1 MAVYRSDQAQVTF
14 GSEAG
19 HGGYTEAATGVTIA
33 TSGDAGAGALDLAAG
48 FAAGSTQIIVDG
60 VSGTP
65 TDEFQAGD
73 YIQIGTVGTPTE
85 TEVRRC
91 DYISQDDPAS
101 GHCTITLDSP
111 LGFFHADN
119 EAVTIVTAV
128 DANDEDKFITWV
140 PGVYETVDVPDP
152 EMAIEGRYLL
162 GTNQKR
168 NFFVAYKGQQTL
180 SGSIGGF
187 VLLNGWPLRY
197 SIGKVSSV
205 QVGGTH
211 TSRSYL
217 AESARKGDYWVKT
230 TDATSVA
237 AGDVISIDGYQF
249 DASGNA
255 AGDVVT
261 SPLNRGEIRRV
272 VEVSSSDLRLNYP
285 LSHDH
290 FAGTTSGSEAQVG
303 LVNNASNIAADAT
316 AMAVDNFGASKLS
329 EVFAVG
335 DFLKIDAEVVRVE
348 AVIDATSTLTI
359 IRDQAGTSPTE
370 VFEDNDEI
378 FRAPPIYVL
387 TGTATYYQHDIY
399 ESVELDT
406 VSWHVHLRDSAE
418 TLNKDF
424 NRRYFGGHVGS
435 TTISA
440 DEGGLLT
447 ASWDSVTFRDMVHN
461 QKEHSGYNS
470 GNTDLPGYTI
480 MQSIAAQDVGVP
492 LKSGTYADTNID
504 TLSAGGFP
512 STDPYYFS
520 QGSLSLFGVEFA
532 RVRSFNISINNG
544 EEARYY
550 IGGQG
555 KGTRRHRG
563 PSEIREMQRE
573 YSMSAT
579 IALPDSHIGDGVPTG
594 TVDSSKRLFTELIL
608 EGDYGTTSSSMTGFD
623 VVLTFTRGTND
634 TITFTVPGSSGGGSS
649 GSSAAGGGKQGAF
662 IRSAPHTITGDNP
675 FQVDVDIMFRNMDIR
690 IRDTEPYYP

>member
-14 GSEAG
+14 APESGG
-19 HGGYTEAATGVTIA
+19 HGGYPEAATDVN
-33 TSGDAGAGALDLAAG
+33 SAGADTARLTADVK
-48 FAAGSTQIIVDG
+48 AGSIVLPVDNL
-60 VSGTP
+60 SGLV
-65 TDEFQAGD
+65 AGD
-73 YIQIGTVGTPTE
+73 FVQIGPTNASDSVI
-85 TEVRRC
+85 TRSNEVRRIEYVES
-91 DYISQDDPAS
+91 DSSA
-101 GHCTITLDSP
+101 ITLDSP
-111 LGFFHADN
+111 TGFFHSDN
-119 EAVTIVTAV
+119 TNLTQCESITQ
-128 DANDEDKFITWV
+128 NDEDKFITWI

-168 NFFVAYKGQQTL
+168 NYFVAYKGQQTFQ
-180 SGSIGGF
+180 GSIGGF

-217 AESARKGDYWVKT
+217 AESARKGDFWIKT
-230 TDATSVA
+230 TDATSLS

-255 AGDVVT
+255 AADVVT
-261 SPLNRGEIRRV
+261 NPLNRGEIRRIV
-272 VEVSSSDLRLNYP
+272 GISSTYLRLNYP

-290 FAGTTSGSEAQVG
+290 FAGTTSDSEAQVG
-303 LVNNASNIAADAT
+303 LVNNASDIAHDAT
-316 AMAVDNFGASKLS
+316 AMEVDNFGASNLS

-387 TGTATYYQHDIY
+387 TGSPTYYQHDIY
-399 ESVELDT
+399 ESVDLDT
-406 VSWHVHLRDSAE
+406 VSWNVHLRDSAE

-435 TTISA
+435 TTVSA

-461 QKEHSGYNS
+461 QKSHSGFS
-470 GNTDLPGYTI
+470 GAGGVPGYSL
-480 MQSIAAQDVGVP
+480 MQSITSSDVGVP
-492 LKSGTYADTNID
+492 LSGGTWSSNID
-504 TLSAGGFP
+504 SLSAGGFP
-512 STDPYYFS
+512 TTEPYYFS

-532 RVRSFNISINNG
+532 RVRSFSISINNG

-579 IALPDSHIGDGVPTG
+579 IALPDSHVGDGVPSG
-594 TVDSSKRLFTELIL
+594 TADTTKRLFTELLL
-608 EGDYGTTSSSMTGFD
+608 EGDYGATSSSMTGFD

-634 TITFTVPGSSGGGSS
+634 TMTFTVPGSSGGSSS

-662 IRSAPHTITGDNP
+662 IRSAPHTLSGDNP
-675 FQVDVDIMFRNMDIR
+675 FQVDVDILFRNMDIR
-690 IRDTEPYYP
+690 IRDQEPYYP

>member
-14 GSEAG
+14 GTEAG
-19 HGGYTEAATGVTIA
+19 HGGYTEAATGVTA
-33 TSGDAGAGALDLAAG
+33 AESSDAGAGAIDAATHSDTSG
-48 FAAGSTQIIVDG
+48 FAAGSIQIIIDG
-60 VSGTP
+60 VSGSP

-91 DYISQDDPAS
+91 DYVSQNDPAAL
-101 GHCTITLDSP
+101 HCTITLDSP

-128 DANDEDKFITWV
+128 VANDEDKFITWV

-168 NFFVAYKGQQTL
+168 NFFVAYKGQQTF

-205 QVGGTH
+205 QAGGTH

-217 AESARKGDYWVKT
+217 TETARKGDYWIKT
-230 TDATSVA
+230 TSATGLNE
-237 AGDVISIDGYQF
+237 GDVISIDGYQF

-255 AGDVVT
+255 ASDVVT
-261 SPLNRGEIRRV
+261 NPLNRGEIRRIV
-272 VEVSSSDLRLNYP
+272 DISGLYLRLNYP

-290 FAGTTSGSEAQVG
+290 FAGTTEDSEAQVG
-303 LVNNASNIAADAT
+303 TLNDGDNMAAGDT
-316 AMAVDNFGASKLS
+316 AMVVDNFGASKVS

-335 DFLKIDAEVVRVE
+335 DFLKIDTEVVRVE

-359 IRDQAGTSPTE
+359 IRDQAGTTTDE
-370 VFEDNDEI
+370 IFEDDDLI

-406 VSWHVHLRDSAE
+406 VSWHVHLRDSSE
-418 TLNKDF
+418 TVNKDF

-447 ASWDSVTFRDMVHN
+447 AGWDSVTFRDMVHN
-461 QKEHSGYNS
+461 QKSHSGFS
-470 GNTDLPGYTI
+470 G
-480 MQSIAAQDVGVP
+480 
-492 LKSGTYADTNID
+492 
-504 TLSAGGFP
+504 AGG
-512 STDPYYFS
+512 ST
-520 QGSLSLFGVEFA
+520 GVHTNA
-532 RVRSFNISINNG
+532 INCG
-544 EEARYY
+544 PRC
-550 IGGQG
+550 GG
-555 KGTRRHRG
+555 T
-563 PSEIREMQRE
+563 P
-573 YSMSAT
+573 
-579 IALPDSHIGDGVPTG
+579 
-594 TVDSSKRLFTELIL
+594 
-608 EGDYGTTSSSMTGFD
+608 
-623 VVLTFTRGTND
+623 
-634 TITFTVPGSSGGGSS
+634 
-649 GSSAAGGGKQGAF
+649 
-662 IRSAPHTITGDNP
+662 
-675 FQVDVDIMFRNMDIR
+675 
-690 IRDTEPYYP
+690 